1 MNHEPMNPSLIV
13 THYGENPEEQFG
25 AVVPPIYQN
34 SLNVYP
40 TVDCYLNG
48 GDEQHPYVYMRV
60 SNPTIRL
67 AEQKIAA
74 LEKAEDALFLPPA
87 WRPFPALRLPVSKAA
102 TTSWLYATVMAPNI
116 ALCPA
121 I

>member
-1 MNHEPMNPSLIV
+1 MNHESTNPSLIV

-74 LEKAEDALFLPPA
+74 LEKAEDALCFASAPISWPC
-87 WRPFPALRLPVSKAA
+87 A
-102 TTSWLYATVMAPNI
+102 TAMVLSI

-121 I
+121 TWPALA